1 MMVMVMMMMVVI
13 FVVVTMILDTGRACL
28 TASLVVVVVVKFGV
42 IFLCDAAVVSRR
54 SMKGP
59 GSPQAGW
66 NIQVSEVE

>member
-28 TASLVVVVVVKFGV
+28 TASLVVVVVKFGV

-59 GSPQAGW
+59 GSPQTRW
-66 NIQVSEVE
+66 NIQVPEVE